1 MYNTSNLEVVDF
13 GTGKFEILLI
23 PKCVSVTFFLRSH
36 ATQSIMEGM
45 FLLKFSLLFILDKQ
59 GFVLLIPHHQLS
71 NDIQMNTICW
81 LRISIDMQFK
91 NFFILYQIS

>member
-1 MYNTSNLEVVDF
+1 MVDF

-59 GFVLLIPHHQLS
+59 GLYYLFYQLS

-81 LRISIDMQFK
+81 LRISIV
-91 NFFILYQIS
+91 ILTESPIKV